1 MKKQKIKQFI
11 IIALLGIGTL
21 FSLVVSVLA
30 MIPVNTAVEIRE
42 EIKVSSSA
50 VSAGENTAYVTEVSG
65 AIRNTTDRDL
75 VVARLE
81 VPTESSGNGK
91 GPVVIFENITIPAR
105 GTVTIAKTETG
116 TVDCQRV
123 GNIVATV
130 GAENF
135 YLRNPAEQAATVSLV
150 PILFTL
156 VLGYLLVYACRV
168 CYYMILEERI

>member
-1 MKKQKIKQFI
+1 MNKRKIKQLI
-11 IIALLGIGTL
+11 LIVLLGIGTL

-42 EIKVSSSA
+42 EIKASSSA
-50 VSAGENTAYVTEVSG
+50 VSANEETAYITEVSG

-75 VVARLE
+75 VVAKLE
-81 VPTESSGNGK
+81 VPTVSLGGDN
-91 GPVVIFENITIPAR
+91 GPVVVFENITIPAR
-105 GTVTIAKTETG
+105 GTITIAKTETG
-116 TVDCQRV
+116 TVSCDRV
-123 GNIVATV
+123 GDIVATV
-130 GAENF
+130 GEETF

-168 CYYMILEERI
+168 YYYMILEERV